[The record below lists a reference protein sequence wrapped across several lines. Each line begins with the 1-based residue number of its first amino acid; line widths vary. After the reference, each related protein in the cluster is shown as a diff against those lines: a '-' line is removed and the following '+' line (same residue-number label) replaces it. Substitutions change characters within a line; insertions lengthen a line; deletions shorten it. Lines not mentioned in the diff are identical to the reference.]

1 MGDRGKD
8 LWDEARVRKLPDGAE
23 IVLGASAI
31 ATPAA
36 LDLAFARGIAVRHG
50 RQAAEGVAPAAGN
63 ALWRKLLARD
73 GTYVVEVR
81 GGRPR
86 VARLTESG
94 PVPGGEH

>member
-1 MGDRGKD
+1 MPGKD

-23 IVLGASAI
+23 IVLGPGAI

-36 LDLAFARGIAVRHG
+36 LDLAFARGIAVRRG
-50 RQAAEGVAPAAGN
+50 GGTGSATPASGD
-63 ALWRKLLARD
+63 ALWRKILATD

-86 VARLTESG
+86 IARMTDGG
-94 PVPGGEH
+94 PVPVGEG